1 MTNLIGILCSF
12 VVILASE
19 ASLIPSS
26 RSSSKFS
33 PSVVHD
39 GGGWHN
45 TLQFDKR
52 RLSGKKDKDCA
63 PVTECETCTGSERKK
78 QPSCKKT
85 GRVQRFECKQSEVI
99 LRSCKRSKEDEV
111 FLMVSLSFSPVKRKM
126 FNSHCALT
134 SAGEKMELQIFCF
147 LIGSIALVNVRKHK
161 SSSSSLFDQRKADK
175 RLRKNSVS
183 ENGDDVEIEFSSM
196 AGQQNTEMEPL
207 RPINII

>member
-111 FLMVSLSFSPVKRKM
+111 FLM
-126 FNSHCALT
+126 
-134 SAGEKMELQIFCF
+134 MELQIFCF